1 MNYIGI
7 DVHIKSMDFCVVNAT
22 KCVSGRHKI
31 NTSEKGLVE
40 FVKSVGKPRVVVIEE
55 GCLANW
61 IKDVLEAR
69 GEKVVITDPK
79 ENRWI
84 GKSTQKNDKLDAE
97 KLARLHCGG
106 YTKEIVHLSG
116 SKRYFKELVM
126 YYHDEVKSRTRLKN
140 KLKAKFRQN
149 GIACSG
155 DSVYKSSSQQK
166 WLNKLPKQ
174 EHLSWQVKGLMDQL
188 AFIDEHIQDTL
199 TQIKK
204 EAKKYPELNLLLAIP
219 GISWV
224 NATTIMAFVGEI
236 HRFSNKKKFWMYVG
250 LGMMKRESSEKVYQH
265 HLSIDY
271 NRSLKRVFKMATKAS
286 IRSNDSEFKKQY
298 LKLTLEYGIL
308 PHRAE
313 LSVARSL
320 AATVYG
326 VWKHNQAYD
335 ENFKLNLKAA

>member
-1 MNYIGI
+1 MNNIGI
-7 DVHIKSMDFCVVNAT
+7 DVHIKSMDFCVVNDIGSIS
-22 KCVSGRHKI
+22 KRHKI
-31 NTSEKGLVE
+31 STSEKDLVE

-61 IKDVLEAR
+61 IKDVLESR

-84 GKSTQKNDKLDAE
+84 GQSTQKNDRLDAE
-97 KLARLHCGG
+97 KLAKLHCGG
-106 YTKEIVHLSG
+106 YTKEIVHLGG

-126 YYHDEVKSRTRLKN
+126 YYHDEVKNRTRIKN

-155 DSVYKSSSQQK
+155 KSVYQPESQQK
-166 WLNKLPKQ
+166 WLEKLPGQ
-174 EHLSWQVKGLMDQL
+174 EHLTWQVKGLMKQL
-188 AFIDEHIQDTL
+188 KFLDEHIQDTL

-204 EAKKYPELNLLLAIP
+204 EAKKYIELTLLLGIP
-219 GISWV
+219 GISWI
-224 NATTIMAFVGEI
+224 NATTLMAFVGDI
-236 HRFSNKKKFWMYVG
+236 NRFSNKKKFWMYVG
-250 LGMMKRESSEKVYQH
+250 LGMMKRESSEKIYQN

-271 NRSLKRVFKMATKAS
+271 NRSLKKVFKMATKA
-286 IRSNDSEFKKQY
+286 ILRAKGNAFKKQY
-298 LKLTLEYGIL
+298 LKLTLEQGLL

-326 VWKHNQAYD
+326 VWKHGTAYD
-335 ENFKLNLKAA
+335 ENLRHGVRAA